1 MKRFVSLI
9 VCFIMIFL
17 LCGQEDDYA
26 EQQFLKP
33 AFNNGGMMSLEIG
46 EFSYYYIDQ
55 DSEVFP
61 NQPNNTLIRFDYNS
75 GERLILAEDVVDFI
89 SNGKIIYFVSGVAHR
104 NQIWSIKCDGT
115 DKELIHTLSS
125 NSIQTILYCEN
136 DDFLVFELSDGTQY
150 TLNLSSAKSSSL
162 NNRNIIE
169 EMRYSYIGHL
179 QYLNA
184 NRSEE
189 AKSYAI
195 YDINKDTNI
204 YESFVEKEI
213 ALKIIKICKENSIF
227 FNIYTNQGII
237 TESLNYNV
245 KVFNNENSFR
255 PNNKRTNIQV
265 VNNVETYIQDNE
277 FKILKII
284 ICDES
289 RIIFNNI
296 IEKLKNVKGV
306 EVLDVEHMSKKIIRI
321 GTEEYK
327 IEYFYTEVTNQN
339 TNKWSAIQVLAKK
352 LEISEDQIIGIGD
365 NMNDFEMV
373 KNAGLGITMKNS
385 ALEKQGIADYV
396 TEDNNSDGV
405 GNAIYKFI

>member
-1 MKRFVSLI
+1 MYKLI
-9 VCFIMIFL
+9 
-17 LCGQEDDYA
+17 A
-26 EQQFLKP
+26 
-33 AFNNGGMMSLEIG
+33 
-46 EFSYYYIDQ
+46 ID
-55 DSEVFP
+55 
-61 NQPNNTLIRFDYNS
+61 L
-75 GERLILAEDVVDFI
+75 
-89 SNGKIIYFVSGVAHR
+89 
-104 NQIWSIKCDGT
+104 DGT
-115 DKELIHTLSS
+115 LLNSYGEITNKNKEAIKYAIDKGVEVVLASGRDM
-125 NSIQTILYCEN
+125 QTM
-136 DDFLVFELSDGTQY
+136 
-150 TLNLSSAKSSSL
+150 KK
-162 NNRNIIE
+162 
-169 EMRYSYIGHL
+169 M
-179 QYLNA
+179 
-184 NRSEE
+184 SEE
-189 AKSYAI
+189 LGINNYIIAGNGACI

-204 YESFVEKEI
+204 YESFVEKEK